1 MRFKP
6 VFACV
11 GVLALVA
18 AACGGDD
25 TELIDGDGAADDG
38 TAAEGEDPEEGDPE
52 EGDPGEVD
60 AEVDEV
66 LSGEGIPEFISIGTG
81 GTGGAYY
88 PIGGAAGA
96 MLANG
101 IEGVQSGVAETTGGS
116 VENIQLLN
124 DERTEI
130 ILAQGDAVFDGWE
143 GNEPFDGPQ
152 EIRTIGMAYV
162 NLGQW
167 VTTADTGIES
177 FADLVGNRFST
188 GDAGSGTEV
197 FTMNVLE
204 SLGVDANEIDI
215 QRLSFDDQ
223 TAAIRNG
230 QLEAGSWIVAPGASS
245 IADLASSEDIVVIP
259 FSDEDVDAVV
269 ADHPYYVG
277 YPLEAGVY
285 QGQDEEVQTLGT
297 WNSWMM
303 HPNASEDFAYAVT
316 KLLHENVD
324 ILAQGHPS
332 GGDLDAE
339 NINESLTPLH
349 VGAIRYFEEIGIE
362 LDDALY
368 PDEYE
373 G

>member
-1 MRFKP
+1 MLAAGAAF
-6 VFACV
+6 
-11 GVLALVA
+11 ALVLT
-18 AACGGDD
+18 ACGNGD
-25 TELIDGDGAADDG
+25 EPADEVTDD
-38 TAAEGEDPEEGDPE
+38 AAEEEEEEEAEEPEETDDPEET
-52 EGDPGEVD
+52 D

-66 LSGEGIPEFISIGTG
+66 LSGEGFPEFITIGTG

-101 IEGVQSGVAETTGGS
+101 MEGVGSGVAETTGGS
-116 VENIQLLN
+116 VENLQLLN
-124 DERTEI
+124 DGRVNL
-130 ILAQGDAVFDGWE
+130 ILAQGDAVYNAWE
-143 GNEPFDGPQ
+143 GIDPF
-152 EIRTIGMAYV
+152 EERAAVRTIGMAYV

-167 VTTADTGIES
+167 VTTADTGITS
-177 FADLVGNRFST
+177 FEDLPGNRFST

-197 FTMNVLE
+197 FTTNVLE
-204 SLGVDANEIDI
+204 SLGIDQGEIDI

-245 IADLASSEDIVVIP
+245 IADLASSEDIVIIP
-259 FSDEDVDAVV
+259 FTDEQVDAVV
-269 ADHPYYVG
+269 ADHPYYTG

-303 HPNASEDFAYAVT
+303 SPDASEDFAYAVT
-316 KLLHENVD
+316 KLLHENTD
-324 ILAQGHPS
+324 IVAQGHPS
-332 GGDLDAE
+332 GGELDAE
-339 NINESLTPLH
+339 NINNALTTLH

-362 LDDALY
+362 IDESLY
-368 PDEYE
+368 PDEWE